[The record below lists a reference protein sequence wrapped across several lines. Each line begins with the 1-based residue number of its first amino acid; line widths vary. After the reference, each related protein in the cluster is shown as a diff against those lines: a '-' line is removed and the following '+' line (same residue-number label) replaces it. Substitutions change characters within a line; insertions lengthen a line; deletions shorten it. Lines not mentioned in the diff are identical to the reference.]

1 MFDQSNGP
9 ILSKKC
15 FRHYFFIYWGGA
27 LYLSLQQQINQ
38 LCGGPALRD
47 LLLFFSLFDVQ
58 NNIQLQEKNH
68 NHLLSILSSKKW
80 SPVTHVITF
89 NSLFL
94 IQILLLSIS
103 KLAAPTTIKW
113 IIIIV
118 VPFPTKLQQFE
129 SSDWQPPCILNYGRS
144 NKHSDKFLILLMQ
157 NKHHSQYRCRI
168 FQTALLWVEKVYL
181 IKWPPTHLDVSL
193 DFSSCELQLFRKLL
207 FPRGHRSTFLNSKIF
222 QEFDGILLHR
232 LKQPRGW

>member
-1 MFDQSNGP
+1 MF
-9 ILSKKC
+9 
-15 FRHYFFIYWGGA
+15 
-27 LYLSLQQQINQ
+27 
-38 LCGGPALRD
+38 PALFFY
-47 LLLFFSLFDVQ
+47 LLGRCFISFSPATNKSALWWSSIAWLIVIFFTLWCSKQ
-58 NNIQLQEKNH
+58 HSEQEKKH
-68 NHLLSILSSKKW
+68 NHLLSILSSNKW

-168 FQTALLWVEKVYL
+168 FETALLWVEKVYL